1 MFSRWEKVSGAIME
15 APTLGTGTASASG
28 KSGLSRGGRKKYR
41 PVGRAAGKKSCFAS
55 GEGAREPFLVMH
67 PHDRHE
73 FLLAVHRGDQPHE
86 PERK

>member
-28 KSGLSRGGRKKYR
+28 KSGLSRGDAKKPPGQPGGSLKSR
-41 PVGRAAGKKSCFAS
+41 FTSGK
-55 GEGAREPFLVMH
+55 GTREPFLVMH

-73 FLLAVHRGDQPHE
+73 FLLAIHRGDQPHE

>member
-28 KSGLSRGGRKKYR
+28 KSGLPRGDAKNR
-41 PVGRAAGKKSCFAS
+41 PGGRAAGEKRSLAS

-67 PHDRHE
+67 PHHRHE
-73 FLLAVHRGDQPHE
+73 LLLAIHRRDQPHE
-86 PERK
+86 PEHK